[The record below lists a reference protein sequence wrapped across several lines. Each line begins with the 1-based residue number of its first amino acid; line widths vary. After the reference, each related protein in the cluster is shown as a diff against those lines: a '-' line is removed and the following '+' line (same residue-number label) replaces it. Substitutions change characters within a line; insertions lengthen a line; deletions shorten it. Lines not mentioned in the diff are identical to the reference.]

1 MQSFNKKECKITPV
15 SIINTNNL
23 SSNEIKKIEFPFCR
37 KRLDFTIGTENE
49 SNSTIDQKFSNNQN
63 LISDEDILSQTIKR
77 SKKSTAIVAGTV
89 QSNNKLNIKEDA
101 IEKLPC
107 DLVNINCIN
116 YNGKTKIIKVPSNTK
131 RNARERKRVRTIND
145 YFNQLQKYLPNEN
158 TIKQDQLS
166 TPFFNKSSINITDLP
181 PMPLITTTKKLS
193 KVETL
198 KAAIEYIEYLQLFAP
213 AYHYTQKF
221 NKSDL
226 TNKKMD
232 NMIKSMNN
240 KNMDRSNSVN
250 IFRPKSNNSSPSFNS
265 ASPSSLLSSPSNYSS
280 NSTNSSLI
288 SSSNNC
294 GKNLNAFKSELLYSN
309 LVETNSDSVSF
320 KNNTNDVQINHFD
333 MYQNQIAQFES
344 TNSYTET
351 TFASSLPSS
360 QNYNVKMETTFSTN
374 NSILNPID
382 FNVTCNNY
390 NIHSQNNS
398 ISSSNIN
405 SNSTNN
411 ITGSIPQLQLKDS
424 YYYNNSYTQN
434 YVNSNK
440 IVADSSY
447 NYDASSLNQ
456 DFNYSRIDSL
466 TYGNNSTGVVI
477 DNNFL

>member
-1 MQSFNKKECKITPV
+1 M
-15 SIINTNNL
+15 
-23 SSNEIKKIEFPFCR
+23 
-37 KRLDFTIGTENE
+37 
-49 SNSTIDQKFSNNQN
+49 
-63 LISDEDILSQTIKR
+63 
-77 SKKSTAIVAGTV
+77 
-89 QSNNKLNIKEDA
+89 
-101 IEKLPC
+101 
-107 DLVNINCIN
+107 
-116 YNGKTKIIKVPSNTK
+116 
-131 RNARERKRVRTIND
+131 
-145 YFNQLQKYLPNEN
+145 QKYLPNEN

-232 NMIKSMNN
+232 NMIKSMNI

-288 SSSNNC
+288 SSS
-294 GKNLNAFKSELLYSN
+294 
-309 LVETNSDSVSF
+309 
-320 KNNTNDVQINHFD
+320 NNTNDVQINHFD

-434 YVNSNK
+434 YVNNNK